1 VTNGLPDRESRVGI
15 VAIGRNEGERLRR
28 CLSSIDVQG
37 APVVYVDSASTDG
50 SAAMAKALG
59 AQVVE
64 LDMAK
69 PFTAARARNAG
80 LEALFVRAP
89 SLEFVQFVDGD
100 CEFEPGWIAQAIDF
114 LDGHAEVA
122 VACGRR
128 RERFPQASFYNRI
141 CDAEWNT
148 PIGEAQACGGDALV
162 RVAAIRK
169 VGGFD
174 PGLPAGEE
182 PELCHRLRQQGWRVW
197 RLDAPMT
204 IHDAAMHRFRQ
215 WWLRAV
221 RSGLGYA
228 QAWRAT
234 SGRPQPLYRRESLR
248 ALAWTLGVIAL
259 AVMAA
264 LLLGWPALLLAPLI
278 WALQFLR
285 LAKRQGMGEAGL
297 LLLGKA
303 AETVGIITYL
313 RRALAGRSGGT
324 IFYK

>member
-1 VTNGLPDRESRVGI
+1 MSPPHGEPRVGI

-28 CLSSIDVQG
+28 CLSSVDVPG

-50 SAAMAKALG
+50 SAAVASALG

-80 LEALFVRAP
+80 LEALVSRAP

-100 CEFEPGWIAQAIDF
+100 CEFEPGWINQAIAF
-114 LDGHAEVA
+114 LDGQAEVA

-128 RERFPQASFYNRI
+128 RERFPEASFYNRM
-141 CDAEWNT
+141 CDGEWNT
-148 PIGEAQACGGDALV
+148 PLGEAQACGGDALMRIAPV
-162 RVAAIRK
+162 RA

-174 PGLPAGEE
+174 PRLPAGEE

-234 SGRPQPLYRRESLR
+234 SGRPRPLYRRESLR
-248 ALAWTLGVIAL
+248 ALAWTLGVIMIAVLAAL
-259 AVMAA
+259 VLGSAA
-264 LLLGWPALLLAPLI
+264 LLVAPLV
-278 WALQFLR
+278 WGLQFLR
-285 LAKRQGMGEAGL
+285 LALRKGPGEAAL

-303 AETVGIITYL
+303 AETLGIITYL